1 MRREVRE
8 EVSVE
13 VRDICYFGSQVWPF
27 PNSLMLGFTAS
38 YDSGEVRPDG
48 TEIASAGWYTADE
61 IRSMNIPD
69 GASIAR
75 RLIDNFVSISDSS
88 RT

>member
-8 EVSVE
+8 EVSID
-13 VRDICYFGSQVWPF
+13 VRDIQYFGSQVWPF

-38 YDSGEVRPDG
+38 YLAGEIRPDG
-48 TEIASAGWYTADE
+48 AEIARAGWFTADE
-61 IRSMNIPD
+61 IKAMSIPD

-75 RLIDNFVSISDSS
+75 RLIDNFLSISDSS